1 MPRTNSA
8 KPTPEPSGVFAG
20 KPRTRGRPRRSATD
34 AAITRAVLDLLAE
47 VGYQRLSYDMV
58 AQRTGATRP
67 TIYLRGANKV
77 LLVLGALIE
86 GYGIDPTPDTG
97 SLAGDLLE
105 LQRSQIRFWND
116 PVIAGLFPGL
126 LADISAEPELAS
138 SWWHGFVAPRRA
150 STSRALGRA
159 RARGELTGEI
169 DAEWICDLLTG
180 PLICRAFLGGYRR
193 LPEELAEETTR
204 FVMSRLAGD

>member
-1 MPRTNSA
+1 MPMTNSA
-8 KPTPEPSGVFAG
+8 KTVKRLDGEGAARSRA
-20 KPRTRGRPRRSATD
+20 RGRPRQGTTD

-58 AQRTGATRP
+58 AQRARATRP
-67 TIYLRGANKV
+67 TVYLRGANKV

-126 LADISAEPELAS
+126 LADISAEPELATT
-138 SWWHGFVAPRRA
+138 WWDGFVAPRRA
-150 STSRALGRA
+150 STSRALTRA
-159 RARGELTGEI
+159 RARGEVTEEV

-193 LPEELAEETTR
+193 LPDELAEETTR
-204 FVMSRLAGD
+204 FVMSRLSAD